1 MESIESWL
9 IPTVTVVLTSIALWW
24 RVTRDAVR
32 IATKMA
38 TKDDIKKLRSE
49 MKSDHAS
56 LSTKVEKLNDSF
68 VKHLEFHAGYK
79 HKK

>member
-38 TKDDIKKLRSE
+38 TKDDIKELRNE
-49 MKSDHAS
+49 I
-56 LSTKVEKLNDSF
+56 
-68 VKHLEFHAGYK
+68 
-79 HKK
+79 